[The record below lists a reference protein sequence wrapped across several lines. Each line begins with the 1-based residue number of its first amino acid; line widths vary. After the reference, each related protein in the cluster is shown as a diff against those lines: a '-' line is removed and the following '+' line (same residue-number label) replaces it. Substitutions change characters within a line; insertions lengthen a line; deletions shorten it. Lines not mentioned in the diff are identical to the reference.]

1 MVKTSITIWNIVQ
14 MTLNV
19 AAFVMFLG
27 FFNLP
32 ASPAVGK
39 KAGLL
44 IMFAHLSCIGLCTF
58 GLILNCYTQT
68 IDSSQRRQS
77 DLNILL
83 YGLYF
88 LGAICAVGFVF
99 YWVAILSKPVA
110 ILILAQK
117 IRGMLLLFMMFNFTA
132 MVLFTYVAYITL
144 NYIAGYPNGWG
155 KDKVQYAEVK
165 KPIEDDKKSVPVYIF
180 Q

>member
-14 MTLNV
+14 ITLNL
-19 AAFVMFLG
+19 AGFLMFMG

-44 IMFAHLSCIGLCTF
+44 IMFAHLSCIGHCTF
-58 GLILNCYTQT
+58 GLILNCYAQL
-68 IDSSQRRQS
+68 IDQSQRRQS

-117 IRGMLLLFMMFNFTA
+117 VRGMLLLFLMFNFTV

-144 NYIAGYPNGWG
+144 NYISGFPNGWG
-155 KDKVQYAEVK
+155 KEKAQYTEVK
-165 KPIEDDKKSVPVYIF
+165 KPIEAENKTVPVYIL